1 MDGGDGSG
9 KLDVFAGCA
18 AVDGAV
24 EFICR
29 WGSFLSHGGSPRIEA
44 KASTSVD
51 RSKGFPDVLRLERPG
66 VGSFLDATALQRRR
80 RVGVPHLRKLV
91 RRLRRGARSTPAKR
105 RARRMQRR
113 PRRRRG
119 GDAPRV
125 AALDRDIALKST
137 PVKGRR
143 Y

>member
-1 MDGGDGSG
+1 MAALRGLKPRLRHRWIAPKDSLTCYVSSG
-9 KLDVFAGCA
+9 PELA
-18 AVDGAV
+18 
-24 EFICR
+24 
-29 WGSFLSHGGSPRIEA
+29 L
-44 KASTSVD
+44 
-51 RSKGFPDVLRLERPG
+51 
-66 VGSFLDATALQRRR
+66 FLDATALQRRR